1 MNQNLL
7 PREWMVPAKRPPTN
21 YLLPW
26 QILMLNTYD
35 YLHQQQDPQLVNLF
49 DDVFHKP
56 VQNPNVPRSL
66 TAFKTIFDF
75 PPLPASW
82 KNPHRRPG
90 RMSQLEKDLL
100 ECYDRD
106 PSKNFQLFDDWEG
119 RYYPNRNRRDLRR
132 VLSDLK
138 KVGPSA
144 QRPKK
149 VLSNVGKL
157 AGADA
162 PDFDPP
168 IEPPFKPV
176 KRRRKQPEESNQKI
190 QEDQRREIYDSIRS
204 IESMI
209 CDIKQKLYFSE

>member
-1 MNQNLL
+1 MSTLL
-7 PREWMVPAKRPPTN
+7 PREWMDPAKRPPRI
-21 YLLPW
+21 YLFPW
-26 QILMLNTYD
+26 QLEMLDTYD
-35 YLHQQQDPQLVNLF
+35 QNPQMVNLF
-49 DDVFHKP
+49 NNVFHQP
-56 VQNPNVPRSL
+56 EQNPNVPHSS
-66 TAFKTIFDF
+66 TPFKTVFDF

-82 KNPHRRPG
+82 KNPNRRPR
-90 RMSQLEKDLL
+90 RMRQWQKDLL
-100 ECYDRD
+100 ECYDKD

-119 RYYPNRNRRDLRR
+119 RYHPNRNRRDLRR

-138 KVGPSA
+138 RVGPSA

-176 KRRRKQPEESNQKI
+176 KRRRKQPEESHQKI